1 MAKVAEAYSTADPA
15 VRGRVA
21 LQLASLTSN
30 SIPSDLLLSLLL
42 TKSLSAISVHIT
54 KAGLLDLGTSPLALN
69 SGFLLIGAVEASVF
83 GAFGSPSSAT
93 KQKRARVQTKDVL
106 TFALL
111 RAAFSSSR
119 VPSNL
124 VPARCYGQICRAS
137 LVDSK

>member
-15 VRGRVA
+15 VRGRVS
-21 LQLASLTSN
+21 LQLASPTSN

-54 KAGLLDLGTSPLALN
+54 KAWLLDLGTSALALN
-69 SGFLLIGAVEASVF
+69 SGFLLIGAVEALVF
-83 GAFGSPSSAT
+83 GVSGSPSSAT

-111 RAAFSSSR
+111 
-119 VPSNL
+119 NL
-124 VPARCYGQICRAS
+124 AQWACWWIAVDKLNVFKSVVLP
-137 LVDSK
+137 LV